1 MIGTIYVRC
10 NAAHPENALPTMA
23 SFVGS
28 PSSIR
33 VLDVPKKIGS
43 WQINA
48 VQLNVVYPDTHTH
61 TIHCQQ
67 ASSAWVG
74 TLPPSTEIG
83 ESKKGFTITASG
95 TDENGNA
102 VSGYVLG
109 VGDISII
116 GMDGQIIIS
125 NVAHYMHFL
134 SAEPDIPQIA
144 DAYSDNGIVKLYDG
158 NGWIPLNDMG
168 EYLLSSD
175 FANLSGNFLTAHQ
188 SLSDYYMK
196 NETYSY
202 QDVDYILTDYLDKDY
217 FRDGNTI
224 QIRTGDNTKVCDF
237 GGNYLRQLEDSIENC
252 LTAETDPVFA
262 SLSSNFLTAH
272 QSLSDYYMK
281 NETSSCAELSSAL
294 SAKADT
300 VKHVPDVI

>member
-125 NVAHYMHFL
+125 NVAHYMHLL

-196 NETYSY
+196 
-202 QDVDYILTDYLDKDY
+202 D
-217 FRDGNTI
+217 
-224 QIRTGDNTKVCDF
+224 
-237 GGNYLRQLEDSIENC
+237 
-252 LTAETDPVFA
+252 
-262 SLSSNFLTAH
+262 
-272 QSLSDYYMK
+272 
-281 NETSSCAELSSAL
+281 ETSSCAELSSAL
-294 SAKADT
+294 SEKADKL
-300 VKHVPDVI
+300 KHEYCISASFLLSDSVSGDVRVLD